1 MGGGCKRNWA
11 IEGERGLIYKDQIQN
26 WWNQVQPGSKN
37 RKRTHKALTRNIT
50 ARLTKV
56 PELAAYF
63 KRERFFFLSRYAKTC
78 LLNVI
83 SVRTP
88 WCANAS
94 KHLLNHH
101 VLFWDIPPSVIQI
114 RLGSVHHPCSSEC
127 LFRRPCERCPVRC
140 VTRTSVRPVEPP
152 WRTNLQ
158 LKWTPFRCFPFDLH
172 MMCRLFFI
180 VNNNNNKKSIKM
192 LVTWVFACWID
203 TS

>member
-1 MGGGCKRNWA
+1 M
-11 IEGERGLIYKDQIQN
+11 
-26 WWNQVQPGSKN
+26 QPGSKN

-127 LFRRPCERCPVRC
+127 LFRRPCERCRGRVC
-140 VTRTSVRPVEPP
+140 VLSNRRGGQTCSWNGLRSDVFH
-152 WRTNLQ
+152 LI
-158 LKWTPFRCFPFDLH
+158 C
-172 MMCRLFFI
+172 
-180 VNNNNNKKSIKM
+180 
-192 LVTWVFACWID
+192 TWCADYFL
-203 TS
+203 S